1 MSSLHHTERS
11 SRQTTMLLR
20 FDAMKT
26 LMVEVENLL
35 IRGYSDSALT
45 AIRVYRET
53 YGPLDA
59 KMFDIHREKIGV

>member
-1 MSSLHHTERS
+1 
-11 SRQTTMLLR
+11 MLLR